1 MPFVPMRR
9 AHPPDLSLW
18 RRSLIALLVG
28 IALTFGSVAPHDASA
43 EHDREGH
50 GAFVDQ
56 AAQHPEDPP
65 HFEASNATYIPGC
78 RTCLLQLQTGSRLI
92 APLVPLP
99 DLVRGGTVTLPETAA
114 VSTPA
119 SLLGPARAP
128 PASSLVL

>member
-1 MPFVPMRR
+1 MNR
-9 AHPPDLSLW
+9 AH
-18 RRSLIALLVG
+18 RFLIALLLG
-28 IALTFGSVAPHDASA
+28 IALTFGSVAPHDPAA

-50 GAFVDQ
+50 GTFVDQ
-56 AAQHPEDPP
+56 AASHPEDPP
-65 HFEASNATYIPGC
+65 HIEASKSTYVPGC
-78 RTCLLQLQTGSRLI
+78 QTCLLHLQTGSRLV

-99 DLVRGGTVTLPETAA
+99 ELIRGETVTVSETAA

>member
-1 MPFVPMRR
+1 MTR
-9 AHPPDLSLW
+9 AHRL
-18 RRSLIALLVG
+18 LIALLLGVV
-28 IALTFGSVAPHDASA
+28 LTFGAVAPHEDSA

-50 GAFVDQ
+50 GAFIDQ
-56 AAQHPEDPP
+56 AASHPEDPP
-65 HFEASNATYIPGC
+65 HIEASKAAYVPGC
-78 RTCLLQLQTGSRLI
+78 QTCLMHLQTGSRLI

-99 DLVRGGTVTLPETAA
+99 DLIRGETVTVFETVA